1 MITPLFLIYRDLG
14 HKDVG
19 DLLLLELKLP
29 DTPVL
34 GFIHFASFLLSVE
47 GRVGFVT
54 EGPMDPQDWMAD
66 IRSAQGKLS
75 NHLEFYHVGE
85 VGMGW

>member
-1 MITPLFLIYRDLG
+1 M
-14 HKDVG
+14 
-19 DLLLLELKLP
+19 LEFKLP

-34 GFIHFASFLLSVE
+34 GFIHFAGFSLSVE

-54 EGPMDPQDWMAD
+54 EGPVDLQDWMAD

-75 NHLEFYHVGE
+75 NHLRFYRVGE
-85 VGMGW
+85 VGMGG